1 MNAVMKLC
9 TPSKI
14 YFFIAIIL
22 LFLSFV
28 SDLKNKDKDKVCLGK
43 LKCKNKPLY
52 YFMNILFIVFW
63 TWILNKLCSYGW
75 VKLSW
80 FLLITP
86 FVILVILFA
95 MISYMV
101 VRMAKNMNNANA
113 SIGGGGGGGGM
124 GMQQMQ

>member
-1 MNAVMKLC
+1 MDSVMKLC

-14 YFFIAIIL
+14 YFFAAIIL

-28 SDLKNKDKDKVCLGK
+28 NDMRNKDKDKVCLGK

-52 YFMNILFIVFW
+52 YLMNVLFIIFW
-63 TWILNKLCSYGW
+63 TWVLNKLCSHGW

-80 FLLITP
+80 FLLLTP
-86 FVILVILFA
+86 FFVLILLFF

-101 VRMAKNMNNANA
+101 VRMAKNMKQATA
-113 SIGGGGGGGGM
+113 STGARHM
-124 GMQQMQ
+124 